1 MGLKDDILKAFENNL
16 THDKVNQE
24 GEIETIKPPIGSGT
38 PLDTLATELRNA
50 FLDFLV
56 QQEFR
61 ITNLDAP
68 VIIPPSNPYLGVPNV
83 YGPSLPPGT
92 PMFVTSPLVGRA
104 QVSETSNQVGV
115 PNVNSNVKSSKVML
129 QRAKSGTK

>member
-1 MGLKDDILKAFENNL
+1 MGLKDDILKAFEKNL

-24 GEIETIKPPIGSGT
+24 GEIKTIKPAIGRGT
-38 PLDTLATELRNA
+38 PLDTLATELRDA
-50 FLDFLV
+50 FLTFLV
-56 QQEFR
+56 KQEFR

-83 YGPSLPPGT
+83 YGPALPPST
-92 PMFVTSPLVGRA
+92 PMLVTSPLVGRA

-129 QRAKSGTK
+129 QQVKSGTE

>member
-56 QQEFR
+56 KQDFN
-61 ITNLDAP
+61 ITNMEAP
-68 VIIPPSNPYLGVPNV
+68 FMIKPGQINTVGSPAAQANVVPV
-83 YGPSLPPGT
+83 PG
-92 PMFVTSPLVGRA
+92 FV
-104 QVSETSNQVGV
+104 QISETSNKVGL
-115 PNVNSNVKSSKVML
+115 PTVNSNVKTSKVKL
-129 QRAKSGTK
+129 LRVKSGTE

>member
-24 GEIETIKPPIGSGT
+24 GETETIKPAIGSGT

-50 FLDFLV
+50 FLNFLV
-56 QQEFR
+56 KQEFR

-83 YGPSLPPGT
+83 YGPALPPGT
-92 PMFVTSPLVGRA
+92 PMPVTSPLVGRA

-129 QRAKSGTK
+129 QQVKSGTE

>member
-1 MGLKDDILKAFENNL
+1 MGLRDDILKAFENNL
-16 THDKVNQE
+16 THNEVNQE
-24 GEIETIKPPIGSGT
+24 GKVEKVKPPIGEDT
-38 PLDTLATELRNA
+38 PLYKLATELRKA

-56 QQEFR
+56 KQEFR

-83 YGPSLPPGT
+83 YGPALPPGT
-92 PMFVTSPLVGRA
+92 PMPVTSPLVGRA

-129 QRAKSGTK
+129 LQVKSGTA